1 MNKQLAALGIVSAF
15 SVAGLTAAQAAPPG
29 FCDQYAH
36 AAENQVRGAL
46 SNPRC
51 AREMQGARWSSDFR
65 VHYDWCLGASFEA
78 ANAERNARTDFLRG
92 CRR

>member
-1 MNKQLAALGIVSAF
+1 
-15 SVAGLTAAQAAPPG
+15 
-29 FCDQYAH
+29 
-36 AAENQVRGAL
+36 
-46 SNPRC
+46 
-51 AREMQGARWSSDFR
+51 MQGARWSSDFR